1 MRAVVYRL
9 IWIMMLRI
17 ESNIARTRDG
27 CVSEVMS
34 KIRIGGRFFRIKE
47 KKKMENECNMQA
59 NRIFCG
65 ERACISK
72 KESATNAT
80 RAAIRGQHQGREF
93 ALCYV
98 QRGTKV
104 RWRLQCW

>member
-1 MRAVVYRL
+1 MMRAVVYRP

-34 KIRIGGRFFRIKE
+34 KIRTGFFRIKE

-59 NRIFCG
+59 NRIFGG

-72 KESATNAT
+72 KESATRDESGNPRTAS
-80 RAAIRGQHQGREF
+80 
-93 ALCYV
+93 
-98 QRGTKV
+98 GT
-104 RWRLQCW
+104 